1 MRVKLSILH
10 IRLHIRDSFRQLVV
24 DASLCAQKND
34 LSAPQLDPWLLVNT
48 TAYTC
53 TFVQHSITMISHRF
67 QDMKLLAQG
76 MAEAAFAQYATNLNK
91 IEVHEFIAFAKVS

>member
-1 MRVKLSILH
+1 
-10 IRLHIRDSFRQLVV
+10 
-24 DASLCAQKND
+24 
-34 LSAPQLDPWLLVNT
+34 
-48 TAYTC
+48 
-53 TFVQHSITMISHRF
+53 MISHRF